1 VRATAQ
7 PTTAETGQGERRQP
21 TIMEALNE
29 AAAGNGLDE
38 RRDSRKVL

>member
-7 PTTAETGQGERRQP
+7 PTTPWIGHSERRQP